1 MESNP
6 QSFSTKQTFREC
18 PQMQGRIP
26 PNQRAS
32 ARYTPKSEGGC
43 KTTILGGSTAVLGLL
58 SSSRVESGRF
68 RRFRFYRHPFRKP
81 ETFELECSQRL
92 GGELK
97 NYFPNPKSPHPLSV
111 GPFGGEGQIRNRFF
125 FRAVSFRADQLK
137 NRFLEPPDFV
147 PTICKIGF

>member
-43 KTTILGGSTAVLGLL
+43 KTTIWEFDGCSWTHGSEWNRISPELNNQTDF
-58 SSSRVESGRF
+58 SG
-68 RRFRFYRHPFRKP
+68 
-81 ETFELECSQRL
+81 
-92 GGELK
+92 
-97 NYFPNPKSPHPLSV
+97 
-111 GPFGGEGQIRNRFF
+111 
-125 FRAVSFRADQLK
+125 VSA
-137 NRFLEPPDFV
+137 NA
-147 PTICKIGF
+147 G